1 MATTS
6 SSTFV
11 KCSARVAIVC
21 CVTPADLALE
31 NSVLRKQLSERN
43 AAIAEQTAT
52 IADRDKTI
60 AKLAQDVATLQDAV
74 KKLLAQ
80 RGGGGHRVHEKQGL
94 LFPETIT
101 ATEPTPAA
109 ASVDAEP
116 DDGGDDA
123 NQTKPSTAKKKGTPR
138 KPGKIDTAGLPSE
151 DRLHDVPEGQRVDPV
166 TGKPLV
172 KLGEKVFEELDYQ
185 RAQLRVIRHVQPIY
199 GLPPEEQ
206 KHRKDAPVM
215 ADLPPRPL
223 ERCAASANLLSWL
236 LVQKFANHLPLHRQ
250 EQIFGRD
257 GLRLPKQT
265 LCDWTLASG
274 EALRPIV
281 DRLLQIVC
289 SDVVLQLDDTP
300 VMCQAGRGQPN
311 FRAYLWTFVN
321 PQVNAVVYRFTAGR
335 ASQLLADEIGSF
347 RGMLVGDG
355 YSGNSAAADKVSGDI
370 VVAGCWAHVAR
381 KFREAEEEAPGTA
394 RLFGDDIRALY
405 DVEREADDTNL
416 DREGR
421 VALRRQKSRPILA
434 TIFSRT
440 RRLRSQ
446 FSDAGDIAK
455 AMDYVRNQRKALRQ
469 FLREGLAPIDNNAC
483 ERAIRPVAI
492 GRKNW
497 LFAGSMRGGRA
508 AAVIYSLV
516 ESCKLAGVDVLAYF
530 ADVLVRVATHPA
542 SRIDELLPANWDGRF
557 GPQAVASA

>member
-1 MATTS
+1 MEAPRS
-6 SSTFV
+6 SDFV
-11 KCSARVAIVC
+11 KRDARDGIVC
-21 CVTPADLALE
+21 RVTSVDLALE
-31 NSVLRKQLSERN
+31 ISGLRQQLIERD
-43 AAIAEQTAT
+43 AT
-52 IADRDKTI
+52 IADRDTTI

-80 RGGGGHRVHEKQGL
+80 RGGGHRVPEGQGL
-94 LFPETIT
+94 LFRETIT
-101 ATEPTPAA
+101 AIEPTPAP

-116 DDGGDDA
+116 DDGSDDEA
-123 NQTKPSTAKKKGTPR
+123 NQVKQPAPKKKGTPR
-138 KPGKIDTAGLPSE
+138 KPGRIDTAGLPSE
-151 DRLHDVPEGQRVDPV
+151 DRVHDVPEDQRIDAA

-172 KLGEKVFEELDYQ
+172 RVGEKVFEELDYQ
-185 RAQLRVIRHVQPIY
+185 RAQLRVIRHVQPVY

-206 KHRKDAPVM
+206 QQRKSTPVM

-223 ERCAASANLLSWL
+223 ERCAASANLLAWL

-250 EQIFGRD
+250 EAIFGRD

-281 DRLLQIVC
+281 DRLLRLVC
-289 SDVVLQLDDTP
+289 GGVVLQLDDTP

-321 PQVNAVVYRFTAGR
+321 PEVNAVVYRFTAGR
-335 ASQLLADEIGSF
+335 ASQLLAEEIGSF

-355 YSGNSAAADKVSGDI
+355 YSGNSAAAEKVSGDI

-381 KFREAEEEAPGTA
+381 KFREAETESPGTA
-394 RLFGDDIRALY
+394 KLLGDDIRKLY
-405 DVEREADDTNL
+405 AVERDADDAGL

-421 VALRRQKSRPILA
+421 ARLRRQKARPILA
-434 TIFSRT
+434 TIFSRM
-440 RRLRSQ
+440 RRLRGQ
-446 FSDAGDIAK
+446 FSDAGAMAK

-516 ESCKLAGVDVLAYF
+516 ESCKLAGVDVLAYL
-530 ADVLVRVATHPA
+530 ADVLVRIATHPA
-542 SRIDELLPANWDGRF
+542 NRIDELLPANWGARF
-557 GPQAVASA
+557 AIPASAPA

>member
-1 MATTS
+1 
-6 SSTFV
+6 V
-11 KCSARVAIVC
+11 KRGAGGGIVC
-21 CVTPADLALE
+21 RVTWTDFARE
-31 NSVLRKQLSERN
+31 ISGLRQQLSERD
-43 AAIAEQTAT
+43 AQLVEHAAT

-60 AKLAQDVATLQDAV
+60 AKLAKDVAALQDAV

-80 RGGGGHRVHEKQGL
+80 RVPAGHRVHEKQGL
-94 LFPETIT
+94 LFSEPVTTMDPE
-101 ATEPTPAA
+101 PAA
-109 ASVDAEP
+109 PSVDAEP
-116 DDGGDDA
+116 DDGGNDES
-123 NQTKPSTAKKKGTPR
+123 PSQPPATTKKKGSPR

-151 DRLHDVPEGQRVDPV
+151 DRLHDVPEEQRIDPA

-172 KLGEKVFEELDYQ
+172 RIGETVFEELDYQ

-206 KHRKDAPVM
+206 KHREVAPVK

-223 ERCAASANLLSWL
+223 ERCAASANLLAWL
-236 LVQKFANHLPLHRQ
+236 LTQKFANHLPLHRQ
-250 EQIFGRD
+250 EAIFGRD
-257 GLRLPKQT
+257 GMRLPKQT
-265 LCDWTLASG
+265 LCDWTLAAA
-274 EALRPIV
+274 EALRPIA
-281 DRLLQIVC
+281 DRLLQLAC
-289 SDVVLQLDDTP
+289 AGVVLQLDDTP
-300 VMCQAGRGQPN
+300 VMCQAGRGEPN

-335 ASQLLADEIGSF
+335 ASQLLADEIRGF
-347 RGMLVGDG
+347 RGMLIGDG
-355 YSGNSAAADKVSGDI
+355 YSGNSAAADKVDGDI
-370 VVAGCWAHVAR
+370 VVGGCWAHVAR
-381 KFREAEEEAPGTA
+381 KFRDAEAESPGTA
-394 RLFGDDIRALY
+394 KLLGDDIRALY
-405 DVEREADDTNL
+405 AVEREANDAQL

-421 VALRRQKSRPILA
+421 VELRRQKSRPILA

-440 RRLRSQ
+440 RRLRGG
-446 FSDAGDIAK
+446 FSDAGDMAK

-516 ESCKLAGVDVLAYF
+516 ESCKLAGVDVVSYF

-542 SRIDELLPANWDGRF
+542 NKIDGLLPANWAARF
-557 GPQAVASA
+557 GPTATTPA

>member
-1 MATTS
+1 M
-6 SSTFV
+6 
-11 KCSARVAIVC
+11 KRYARDGIVC
-21 CVTPADLALE
+21 RVTAADLELE
-31 NSVLRKQLSERN
+31 NSALRQQLSERD
-43 AAIAEQTAT
+43 ARIIERDAT

-60 AKLAQDVATLQDAV
+60 AKLAKDVASLKDAV

-80 RGGGGHRVHEKQGL
+80 RGAAGHRVHEKQGL
-94 LFPETIT
+94 LFSETIV
-101 ATEPTPAA
+101 AVEPAPAA
-109 ASVDAEP
+109 PSVDAEP
-116 DDGGDDA
+116 DDGCNA
-123 NQTKPSTAKKKGTPR
+123 AASSAQSATPKKKGSPR

-151 DRLHDVPEGQRVDPV
+151 DRLHDVPEAQRIDSV
-166 TGKPLV
+166 TGLPLV
-172 KLGEKVFEELDYQ
+172 QIGEKVFEELDYQ

-199 GLPPEEQ
+199 GLPAEEQ
-206 KHRKDAPVM
+206 KHRKDTPLM

-223 ERCAASANLLSWL
+223 ERCAASANLLAWL
-236 LVQKFANHLPLHRQ
+236 LTQKFANHLPLHRQ
-250 EQIFGRD
+250 EAIFGRD

-274 EALRPIV
+274 EVLRPIV
-281 DRLLQIVC
+281 ERLLQLVC
-289 SDVVLQLDDTP
+289 SGVVLQLDDTP
-300 VMCQAGRGQPN
+300 VMCQAGRGEPN

-335 ASQLLADEIGSF
+335 ASQLLAGEIGSF
-347 RGMLVGDG
+347 RGMLIGDG
-355 YSGNSAAADKVSGDI
+355 YSGNSAAAGKVSGDI
-370 VVAGCWAHVAR
+370 VIGGCWAHVAR
-381 KFREAEEEAPGTA
+381 KFREVEDAPATA
-394 RLFGDDIRALY
+394 NLFNDDIRGLY
-405 DVEREADDTNL
+405 AVEHEADDAQL

-421 VALRRQKSRPILA
+421 AALRQQKSRPILA

-440 RRLRSQ
+440 RRLRSGH
-446 FSDAGDIAK
+446 SDAGDMAK

-508 AAVIYSLV
+508 AAVIYTLV
-516 ESCKLAGVDVLAYF
+516 ESCKLVGVDVVTYF

-542 SRIDELLPANWDGRF
+542 NRIDELLPANWAAQF
-557 GPQAVASA
+557 GSSATRSP

>member
-1 MATTS
+1 MAPTS
-6 SSTFV
+6 SATFV
-11 KCSARVAIVC
+11 KCSARGDIVC
-21 CVTPADLALE
+21 CVTPADLALD
-31 NSVLRKQLSERN
+31 NCALRKQLGERD
-43 AAIAEQTAT
+43 AA

-60 AKLAQDVATLQDAV
+60 ARLAQDVATLQDAV

-80 RGGGGHRVHEKQGL
+80 RGGGHRVPAGQGL
-94 LFPETIT
+94 LFPEALV
-101 ATEPTPAA
+101 ATEPTPATT
-109 ASVDAEP
+109 SVDAEP
-116 DDGGDDA
+116 DDGGDGDA
-123 NQTKPSTAKKKGTPR
+123 TQAKPATTKKKGTPR
-138 KPGKIDTAGLPSE
+138 KPCKIDTTGLRCE
-151 DRLHDVPEGQRVDPV
+151 DRLHDVPEDQRIDPV

-172 KLGEKVFEELDYQ
+172 KIGERVFEELEFT
-185 RAQLRVIRHVQPIY
+185 RAELHVVRHIQPFY
-199 GLPPEEQ
+199 GPSTEEQ
-206 KHRKDAPVM
+206 QQRKVAPVM

-300 VMCQAGRGQPN
+300 VMCQGGRGEPH

-335 ASQLLADEIGSF
+335 ASQLLADEIGCF

-355 YSGNSAAADKVSGDI
+355 YSGNSAAADKVSDDI

-381 KFREAEEEAPGTA
+381 KFRDGEEEAPGTA

-405 DVEREADDTNL
+405 EVEHEADEAKL
-416 DREGR
+416 DRDGR
-421 VALRRQKSRPILA
+421 VRLRRQKSRPILA

-446 FSDAGDIAK
+446 FSDAGDMAK
-455 AMDYVRNQRKALRQ
+455 AMDYVRNQRKELRQ
-469 FLREGLAPIDNNAC
+469 FLREGFAPIDNNAC

-508 AAVIYSLV
+508 AAVIYTLV
-516 ESCKLAGVDVLAYF
+516 ESCKLAGVDVLAYL

-542 SRIDELLPANWDGRF
+542 SKIDELLPANWAARF
-557 GPQAVASA
+557 GPRATAPA